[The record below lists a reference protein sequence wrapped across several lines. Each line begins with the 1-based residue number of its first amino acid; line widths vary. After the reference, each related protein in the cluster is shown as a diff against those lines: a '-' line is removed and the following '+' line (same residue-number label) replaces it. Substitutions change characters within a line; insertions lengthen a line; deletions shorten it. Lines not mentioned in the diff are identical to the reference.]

1 LFFLIITCEFYVV
14 VLIGLILLGAK
25 LGNESNDVKEVG
37 CQELQNTMPF
47 EDTVV
52 FDSPLAETQLEKLGF
67 DDEVMGDGDC
77 VAENMR
83 AGVVCEYGEEVVLDS
98 EDEGI
103 HGSKVVT
110 VVNGVLDG
118 KAGRRIKENLMDL
131 WKGQQLSLPCKQV
144 EEMAL
149 AASNDS
155 NQEQCRAG

>member
-1 LFFLIITCEFYVV
+1 MV
-14 VLIGLILLGAK
+14 VLIGVILLGAK
-25 LGNESNDVKEVG
+25 LGNEANDVKEVG

-67 DDEVMGDGDC
+67 DDEVRSDGDC

-83 AGVVCEYGEEVVLDS
+83 AGPVCEYGEEVVLDS

-118 KAGRRIKENLMDL
+118 KAGRRIKENVMDL